1 MEGLQSAS
9 DGGRDFLLS
18 PLVNDPIESTNTLFG
33 VVKTVGAKKWDFS
46 GVVGVVGVAGVVD
59 RILVGVSVV
68 GVATVHCI

>member
-46 GVVGVVGVAGVVD
+46 GVVGVAGVD